1 MKEIVDAS
9 RDDAL
14 AVARV
19 HAASWKSTYRG
30 ILPDTYL
37 NGEVDL
43 ERAEYWHSALNDQR
57 YPIVKLARVS
67 DEIAGFIALKV
78 DPDDQGYDFTIEHL
92 HLLPECKGM
101 GLGSNLM
108 KSAVEA
114 AIANGAASLCL
125 WVYEENV
132 AAIGF
137 YERLGGVTD
146 AHGSDRF
153 AGGDAPDRRI
163 GWHDLDGLIAQCGS
177 MRHDT

>member
-1 MKEIVDAS
+1 MIEIVDAS
-9 RDDAL
+9 RDDAV

-19 HAASWKSTYRG
+19 HAASWKATYRG

-37 NGEVDL
+37 DGEVDL
-43 ERAEYWHSALNDQR
+43 ERAEYWHTALNGQR
-57 YPIVKLARVS
+57 YPIVKLARASGEVV
-67 DEIAGFIALKV
+67 GFIALHN

-92 HLLPECKGM
+92 HLLPECQGQ
-101 GLGSNLM
+101 GLGRYLM
-108 KSAVEA
+108 KA
-114 AIANGAASLCL
+114 AAEMVLANGAANLCL
-125 WVYEENV
+125 WVFEENI

-146 AHGSDRF
+146 AHGSDKF

-177 MRHDT
+177 R